1 MSNPTTSHDTLEPL
15 SEMALFAR
23 LVDAGS
29 LTAAARQLGRSK
41 SAVSKQLAR
50 LEDRLGARLLNRT
63 TRRQALTEVGRVF
76 YEHCA
81 RLLVE
86 AEAAAASVAN
96 LQAAPR
102 GLLKVN
108 SPMSFGVLHL
118 APAIPEFLARY
129 PEMQIEMA
137 LNDRVVDLLDEGYDV
152 GVRIGRLPDSSL
164 VARRLAPSRR
174 VVCGAPA
181 YFARHGR
188 PLRPADLKQHAC
200 LRYTNLPLGEEWRF
214 SGPPLVETVRIA
226 GPFAANNGE
235 ALREAA
241 LAGLGLIMAPT
252 FIVGPDL
259 LAGRLET
266 VLTDYGDDAGAVF
279 AVYPHKRHLS
289 AKVRAFIDFLAERF
303 GPEPYWDCPLVKART
318 LPLQALPVQ
327 ATPDAGAE
335 AGSQAGRIM
344 VKTVSTNV

>member
-1 MSNPTTSHDTLEPL
+1 MSDPDLDSLR
-15 SEMALFAR
+15 EMALFAR
-23 LVDAGS
+23 LVEAGS
-29 LTAAARQLGRSK
+29 LTRAARQLGLSK
-41 SAVSKQLAR
+41 SAVSKQLGR

-63 TRRQALTEVGRVF
+63 TRRQALTEVGRLF

-81 RLLVE
+81 RLLAE
-86 AEAAAASVAN
+86 AEAAAAAVSN

-118 APAIPEFLARY
+118 APAIPDFLALY
-129 PEMQIEMA
+129 PEMQIEMS
-137 LNDRVVDLLDEGYDV
+137 LSDRMVDLLDEGFDV
-152 GVRIGRLPDSSL
+152 GVRVGRLTDSSL
-164 VARRLAPSRR
+164 VARRLAPARR

-188 PLRPADLKQHAC
+188 PRHPADLKRHAC
-200 LRYTNLPLGEEWRF
+200 LRYTNLSSSEEWHF
-214 SGPPLVETVRIA
+214 PNSAGAVESVQVTGPL
-226 GPFAANNGE
+226 AANNGE
-235 ALREAA
+235 ALRAAA
-241 LAGLGLIMAPT
+241 LAGLGLVMAPT

-266 VLTDYGDDAGAVF
+266 VLDGFVDESSAIH

-303 GPEPYWDCPLVKART
+303 GPRPYWDCPLAEA
-318 LPLQALPVQ
+318 ALGGLKI
-327 ATPDAGAE
+327 AAAGA
-335 AGSQAGRIM
+335 ARPGPQAGRIM
-344 VKTVSTNV
+344 EKTVSTTV